1 MKTNKLEFSAP
12 PSKLKLRRPYYK
24 GFKNIWE
31 QTALPLGN
39 GSLGLTVIG
48 EVKSDK
54 LVLNHKTLWVG
65 GPSPKRPNY
74 CGGNI
79 NKPDENGKMPYDYYY
94 DIRKEFQEGNDKKA
108 HELCEKLVGIMD
120 GYGAYQC
127 WGNLEFCFDDI
138 KKYAGVIEDRLNDDW
153 CTIESVLEDN
163 AGVLKLAQEH
173 KVNYILIDGRYE
185 INIDL

>member
-48 EVKSDK
+48 DVKSDK

-65 GPSPKRPNY
+65 GPSPKRPGY

-94 DIRKEFQEGNDKKA
+94 DIRKEFQNGNDKKA
-108 HELCEKLVGIMD
+108 HELCEKLVGIYD

-127 WGNLEFCFDDI
+127 WGNLEFDFGDI
-138 KKYAGVIEDRLNDDW
+138 KKFKDYRWSI
-153 CTIESVLEDN
+153 
-163 AGVLKLAQEH
+163 
-173 KVNYILIDGRYE
+173 YIRE
-185 INIDL
+185 